1 MHTHITT
8 RYMTWILHAHCLC
21 GRPHDAVALLKA
33 ALGEAAGQRAIG
45 QTQSVTL
52 RLSLLALAHH
62 CSGQLERAGA
72 LLCAPG
78 AIGVLV
84 GEEACLFCLRR
95 GHVLLALRRYDE
107 AMAAYRVRA
116 RARI

>member
-1 MHTHITT
+1 MAECA
-8 RYMTWILHAHCLC
+8 LLL

-33 ALGEAAGQRAIG
+33 ALGEAASQRAIG
-45 QTQSVTL
+45 QAQSVTL

-62 CSGQLERAGA
+62 CSGQLERAAA

-78 AIGVLV
+78 AIGMLL

-95 GHVLLALRRYDE
+95 GHVLLAQRRYDE
-107 AMAAYRVRA
+107 AVGEPQPCA
-116 RARI
+116 